1 MRTHLLTVIASLLL
15 SSAAYAGVGAV
26 WAVNDGERIDRDDL
40 ANANKKA
47 NSVWDGQKIRLFAAR
62 NEVVAFQ
69 VITESDDQGLK
80 ELSAALPELAG
91 PDGKASI
98 KYAPP
103 KEDPT
108 DYVGR
113 PIQVF
118 SAHYINV
125 KKPTACTWIYQ
136 PGSAAAPLKPT
147 GWKPE
152 MLVPENARAGR
163 GGFPLAVPASSSQS
177 IWFEIY
183 TARNLPAGLYKGS
196 VTVTADGA
204 KTTLPVELEVLDF
217 TLPDQNS
224 MKAML
229 YFEGDQVELYQGQNF
244 DDRYHRFAHRQRVEL
259 VERYDLE
266 RAKKLMGRFD
276 GKDFTA
282 AKLYEGPGENTGNVI
297 IPASFYGTGPA
308 YENADT
314 AYKASDEWMSFIN
327 AALPKATTFLY
338 LPDEP
343 RRRDFP
349 KILQLGQNVHG
360 NTAGPGGKLPTL
372 VTHSVVADLSPAIDI
387 WCVPT
392 ETYDP
397 KQAAAERQAGK
408 QVWVYNGRRP
418 AAGAPVYDC
427 PATDIRAT
435 IWGCYKYEI
444 PLYFYWHCVHW
455 QHNSQK
461 PTDRNQNVW
470 LDSVTFDNRKQDDP
484 QDFGAANGDGVLM
497 YPGQEKLHPDQDRG
511 IAGPCGSYRLANLRR
526 GLQDHLYITMAKQL
540 KQDAAVEECVNS
552 VTGKMFKEA
561 GKTVEFAQTGNQ
573 FEAARLKL
581 AKAILAAQAA
591 SKPAEKN

>member
-1 MRTHLLTVIASLLL
+1 M

-26 WAVNDGERIDRDDL
+26 WAVNDGERVDRDDL

-69 VITESDDQGLK
+69 VITESDDQGIK
-80 ELSAALPELAG
+80 QLSAALPELAG
-91 PDGKASI
+91 PDGKARI
-98 KYAPP
+98 AYAPP
-103 KEDPT
+103 REDPT

-118 SAHYINV
+118 TAHYIEV
-125 KKPTACTWIYQ
+125 KKPTNCKWIYEL
-136 PGSAAAPLKPT
+136 GSPAAPPKPT
-147 GWKPE
+147 GWKGE
-152 MLVPENARAGR
+152 ILVPENARAGR
-163 GGFPLAVPASSSQS
+163 GGFPLTVPANSSQS

-183 TARNLPAGLYKGS
+183 TAKNLPAGLYKG
-196 VTVTADGA
+196 TVTLTIDDA
-204 KTTLPVELEVLDF
+204 KKELPVELEVLDF

-229 YFEGDQVELYQGQNF
+229 YFEGDQVELYQGRNF
-244 DDRYHRFAHRQRVEL
+244 DDRYHRFAHRQRVEF
-259 VERYDLE
+259 VERYDVE
-266 RAKKLMGRFD
+266 RAKQLMGRFD
-276 GKDFTA
+276 GKAFSA
-282 AKLYEGPGENTGNVI
+282 ANHYEGPGENTGNVI

-308 YENADT
+308 YETADG
-314 AYKASDEWMSFIN
+314 AHKASDEWMSFIN
-327 AALPKATTFLY
+327 ATLPKTTTFLY

-343 RRRDFP
+343 RPRDFP
-349 KILQLGQNVHG
+349 KILELGQNVHG
-360 NTAGPGGKLPTL
+360 GAGPGAKLPTF
-372 VTHSVVADLSPAIDI
+372 VTHSVIEGIAPAVDI

-397 KQAAAERQAGK
+397 VKSAAQRQAGK
-408 QVWVYNGRRP
+408 QVWVYNGKRP

-435 IWGCYKYEI
+435 IWGCFKYEI
-444 PLYFYWHCVHW
+444 PLYFYWHSDHW

-461 PTDRNQNVW
+461 PTNREQNVW

-484 QDFGAANGDGVLM
+484 QDAGAANGDGVLL

-511 IAGPCGSYRLANLRR
+511 IAGPCGSVRLVNLRR
-526 GLQDHLYITMAKQL
+526 GLQDHLYLTLAKQL
-540 KQDAAVEECVNS
+540 KQDATVTECVNS
-552 VTGKMFKEA
+552 VTGRMFKEA
-561 GKTVEFAQTGNQ
+561 GTTVEFAQTGNE

-581 AKAILAAQAA
+581 AKAIVAAQAA
-591 SKPAEKN
+591 SRPAEKK